1 LFFHRRRYS
10 TSAAA
15 NETAGHHAHE
25 FWRDVHA
32 AATAYGMAAGYTR
45 SDVEMAFRRLAR
57 RAHPDMGGTHEAFQ
71 TLIAQRDLLLSEA
84 VDQRLHVLI
93 REECPQELA
102 CRRSLPM

>member
-32 AATAYGMAAGYTR
+32 AATAYGMVAGYTR

-57 RAHPDMGGTHEAFQ
+57 RAHPDMGGTHEAPTAFDRTTNRAGFSQ
-71 TLIAQRDLLLSEA
+71 N
-84 VDQRLHVLI
+84 
-93 REECPQELA
+93 
-102 CRRSLPM
+102 

>member
-10 TSAAA
+10 TSAPA

-84 VDQRLHVLI
+84 ADQRLNVSTQ
-93 REECPQELA
+93 EECSPD
-102 CRRSLPM
+102 